1 MIISLFSVANKL
13 GGLAGALIIAVAGS
27 NLGAFD
33 GDGEEMADL
42 EGADAIRRQARAS
55 TSLRAV
61 VTLLLEQRCRRDISN
76 LLASHPISC
85 TLLRLSSSV
94 GKRRVASESHI
105 ISC

>member
-42 EGADAIRRQARAS
+42 EGADAIRR
-55 TSLRAV
+55 
-61 VTLLLEQRCRRDISN
+61 
-76 LLASHPISC
+76 
-85 TLLRLSSSV
+85 
-94 GKRRVASESHI
+94 
-105 ISC
+105 